1 VFLNVLSLRER
12 RILRKHLL
20 DASTREILRPAGK
33 RRTSGDDAFR
43 NGADLRARE
52 HPAIDDRAGSSVTC
66 KVTSKTSEMSRLRVA
81 DDITQLVGE
90 TPMLQLKRLVPAGSA
105 DVFAKLEYL
114 NPGGSVKDRAA
125 IGIIRRAEQDGRLAP
140 GGTIVEATAGNT
152 GIGLALIGVNRGY
165 KVRLF
170 VPERFSEEKVKIMR
184 ALGAEVVRTPDAE
197 GMQGAIRQAKELVA
211 TDPKAFM
218 AGQFENQANPDYH
231 YETTAREIFEQMDGR
246 VDAVVLGCGTSGTF
260 SGIARYLKENSPQVL
275 AYAVETQGSILGG
288 GKPGPHKVEGIGA
301 SFIPKTFDRSVCD
314 EVMMVMDDEAF
325 GMVKILAAQEGVLA
339 GSSGGAAVFAALK
352 VAKKLGSGKRIVTI
366 VPDSAE
372 RYLSKK
378 IFEGGL

>member
-1 VFLNVLSLRER
+1 
-12 RILRKHLL
+12 
-20 DASTREILRPAGK
+20 
-33 RRTSGDDAFR
+33 
-43 NGADLRARE
+43 
-52 HPAIDDRAGSSVTC
+52 
-66 KVTSKTSEMSRLRVA
+66 MSRLRVA

-105 DVFAKLEYL
+105 AVFAKLEYL

-125 IGIIRRAEQDGRLAP
+125 IGIIRRAEQEGKLRP

-165 KVRLF
+165 RVRLF

-184 ALGAEVVRTPDAE
+184 ALGADVVRTPDAE
-197 GMQGAIRQAKELVA
+197 GMQGAIRRAKKHVA
-211 TDPKAFM
+211 ADPAAFM

-231 YETTAREIFEQMDGR
+231 YETTAHEIFEQMEGKI
-246 VDAVVLGCGTSGTF
+246 DAVVLGCGTSGTF
-260 SGIARYLKENSPQVL
+260 SGVARYLKEKLSPVL
-275 AYAVETQGSILGG
+275 AFAVETQGSTLGG
-288 GKPGPHKVEGIGA
+288 GPPGPHKVEGIGT

-314 EVMMVMDDEAF
+314 EVMMVMDDDAF
-325 GMVKILAAQEGVLA
+325 GTVKALAAEEGDLS
-339 GSSGGAAVFAALK
+339 GSSGGAAVFASLK
-352 VAKKLGSGKRIVTI
+352 VAKKLGPGKRVVTI
-366 VPDSAE
+366 IPDSAE